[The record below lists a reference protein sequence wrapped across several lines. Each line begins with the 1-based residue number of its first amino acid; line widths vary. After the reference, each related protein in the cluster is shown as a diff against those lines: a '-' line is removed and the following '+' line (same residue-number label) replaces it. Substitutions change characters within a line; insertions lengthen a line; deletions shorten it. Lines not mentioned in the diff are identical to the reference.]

1 MTDRQKYDVIV
12 TGAGLA
18 GLTCALALSGG
29 HLSIPLR
36 TLVIDQGPALGER
49 NYAADTRGTAITF
62 ASRNLLEAL
71 GIWPMAA
78 AYAQPF
84 QQIIVTDAKTNA
96 DRAPVLLDF
105 PRTGSSDTPSAW
117 MLENGTLL
125 EALAKSV
132 EDCRNIDVIT
142 GESVQEFSF
151 GPATV
156 SIKTSRGNEHSAA
169 LLVAADGRNSTAR
182 QAAGIDIVKWPYK
195 QSAITLTINHTK
207 PHEGRAEEHFRTH
220 GPFAVLPLTGNRS
233 SLVWAEDREEADRLM
248 ALDEAAFLDELRQ
261 RTGDHLGEIS
271 LANQRTSWPLGLQIA
286 KSFVAPRLALVGDA
300 AHVIHPIAGL
310 GFNLGLKDIAALAEC
325 VQLSAR
331 RGQDIGGTATLK
343 EYEDWR
349 RADTMIVAAMC
360 DGLARLFSNDV
371 TPLALARQAGL
382 KLVNAV
388 PPVKRFFL
396 DQAAGTAGRQPT
408 LMTRGHL

>member
-1 MTDRQKYDVIV
+1 MTQRQQYDAII

-18 GLTCALALSGG
+18 GLTCALALSGR

-36 TLVIDQGPALGER
+36 TLVIDQGPALGQR

-71 GIWPMAA
+71 GIWSTVAPH
-78 AYAQPF
+78 AQPF
-84 QQIIVTDAKTNA
+84 RQIIVTDAKTSA
-96 DRAPVLLDF
+96 ERAPVLLDF
-105 PRTGSSDTPSAW
+105 PRTGSNDAPSAW

-132 EDCRNIDVIT
+132 EECSNIDVVT
-142 GESVQEFSF
+142 GQTVQDFSF
-151 GPATV
+151 APASIHV
-156 SIKTSRGNEHSAA
+156 STSAGDDHAAA
-169 LLVAADGRNSTAR
+169 LLIAADGRNSIAR
-182 QAAGIDIVKWPYK
+182 QAAGIDIVKWTYK
-195 QSAITLTINHTK
+195 QSAITLTINHSK
-207 PHEGRAEEHFRTH
+207 PHDGRAEEHFRAN

-233 SLVWAEDREEADRLM
+233 SLVWAEDSEETTRLM
-248 ALDEAAFLDELRQ
+248 ALGDDAFLDELKR
-261 RTGDHLGEIS
+261 RIGDHLGELS
-271 LANQRTSWPLGLQIA
+271 LANQRTSWPLELQIA
-286 KSFVAPRLALVGDA
+286 RRFVSSRLALIGDA

-325 VQLSAR
+325 VHLSAR
-331 RGQDIGGTATLK
+331 RGQDLGGTATLT

-382 KLVNAV
+382 KLVNVV

-408 LMTRGHL
+408 LMTGGHL